1 MINQWT
7 RPRPGLP
14 VVLRTS
20 PTAACSTAKHARLC
34 YGLPGVR
41 PNNAQYIS
49 CYNTEKLI
57 PEFTAYVVPNGQA
70 LQGYNRPRTFRQDEG
85 RFMGRYQYSLKLTQ

>member
-7 RPRPGLP
+7 TPRPGLP

-41 PNNAQYIS
+41 PYNAQYIS

-70 LQGYNRPRTFRQDEG
+70 LTGYNRPTTFRQDEG
-85 RFMGRYQYSLKLTQ
+85 PFMGRYQYSLK